1 MELAI
6 RGSGDGGII
15 EGDVSEGYGPVV
27 DAFAANF
34 HARGEVGAALTVY
47 LHGERVVDLWGGMA
61 DPRTGRPWTASTPA
75 VVFSCTKGVLAI
87 GVYLLVQEGRIDLD
101 APVVRYWPRF
111 GQADKAQIPVRWL
124 LTHRA
129 GLPALDRPLT
139 REEVLA
145 WDPVITAIEAQE
157 PLWAPGTAHSYH
169 THTYGWLV
177 GEVIRRVTGA
187 SLGSFVC
194 RRLAEP
200 LGLRLWIGL
209 PSGERDQVAW
219 RLPPLPDTDLEAARE
234 TRVALVEPVVSRSAT
249 MGGAFAFPADGDHV
263 TFNDPDIQAA
273 EIPGS
278 NGIAD
283 ARSLARLY
291 AACVTPIDGVRLLSP
306 ASIDDALVE
315 RSSGRQRYGALDR
328 GERWGTGF
336 LISSPPHVPL
346 LGPRS
351 FGHPGA
357 GGELA
362 FADDEHGVGFAYV
375 NSQMGGI
382 PDDRARLLV
391 EALKGCLHA

>member
-1 MELAI
+1 MELAT
-6 RGSGDGGII
+6 RGSGDSGVV
-15 EGDVSEGYGPVV
+15 EGHAAEGFGPVV

-34 HARGEVGAALTVY
+34 HQHGEVGAALTVY
-47 LHGERVVDLWGGMA
+47 RRGERVVDLWGGIA
-61 DPRTGRPWTASTPA
+61 DPRTGRPWTPSTPA
-75 VVFSCTKGVLAI
+75 VVFSSTKGVLAI
-87 GVYLLVQEGRIDLD
+87 GAYLLVQEGRLDLD
-101 APVVRYWPRF
+101 APVARYWPRF
-111 GQADKAQIPVRWL
+111 GQAGKAEITVRWL

-139 REEVLA
+139 RDEVLT
-145 WDPVITAIEAQE
+145 WDPVIAAIEAQA
-157 PLWAPGTAHSYH
+157 PLWTPGTAHSYH
-169 THTYGWLV
+169 TLTYGWLV
-177 GEVIRRVTGA
+177 GEVIRRVAGD
-187 SLGSFVC
+187 SVGSFVR

-200 LGLRLWIGL
+200 LGLRLWIGM
-209 PSGERDQVAW
+209 PSDAREQVAW
-219 RLPPLPDTDLEAARE
+219 RLPPLPDADPEAARE
-234 TRVALVEPVVSRSAT
+234 IRAGLADPIVSRSAT
-249 MGGAFAFPADGDHV
+249 MGGAFAFPADGAHV

-273 EIPGS
+273 EIPGA

-306 ASIDDALVE
+306 TSIDDALIE
-315 RSSGRQRYGALDR
+315 RSSGRQHYGAPDR

-336 LISSPPHVPL
+336 LITSPPHVPL

-362 FADDEHGVGFAYV
+362 FADDEHGVGFGYV
-375 NSQMGGI
+375 NNQMGGV

-391 EALKGCLHA
+391 EALKECLNG